1 MKPEAAEFLGH
12 ARRML
17 ERAPRTLRVS
27 LFEDAGRTAYMAA
40 FHAAQAL
47 IFEREDRVMK
57 THHGVRSEFHRI
69 TRGVPGIDAGIDPNL
84 PAFLS
89 RAYRMKTAADYELG
103 GDMQPSPEEV
113 IITLDAASQ
122 FVVAITNA
130 ISTPTSP

>member
-1 MKPEAAEFLGH
+1 MKPEAAAFLGH
-12 ARRML
+12 AHSML
-17 ERAPRTLRVS
+17 ERAQRMLSIS

-57 THHGVRSEFHRI
+57 THHGVQSEFHRVA
-69 TRGVPGIDAGIDPNL
+69 RGAPGIDSDL

-103 GDMQPSPEEV
+103 GDMRPAPEEV
-113 IITLDAASQ
+113 KASVDAAST
-122 FVVAITNA
+122 FVAAIAKA
-130 ISTPTSP
+130 ISSPLAP